1 MSFINNI
8 KEFFQTWKDYKAQEK
23 VFKNTKPDTLADR
36 EFLPAALEIQETP
49 PSPIGRTT
57 IYILCTFLMLAVLWA
72 TIGKV
77 DIVSVGQGS
86 IIPSGRTKVIQPF
99 ETGVVSAIHIKSGQT
114 VKAGDLL
121 VEMDITQNDADRIKL
136 EKQLE
141 ILREKL
147 KTTEELYNEGAS
159 SKFELLSQQE
169 ALIEVEQE
177 LEKAQSRVGFQKLT
191 APINGTIQE
200 LSIHTIGG
208 VVTPAQELMKIVP
221 RGANL
226 EAEIKLQNKDIGFVE
241 VGQHV
246 AIKLDAFPFTKYGMI
261 DGEVTHVSHDAIQD
275 EDLGLVF
282 AVKVAMQQDTL
293 KVEKKLI
300 KLTPGMSLSGEIK
313 TGDRRIIEYFL
324 SPIKKYKAEI
334 IRER

>member
-159 SKFELLSQQE
+159 SKFELLSQ
-169 ALIEVEQE
+169 
-177 LEKAQSRVGFQKLT
+177 
-191 APINGTIQE
+191 
-200 LSIHTIGG
+200 
-208 VVTPAQELMKIVP
+208 
-221 RGANL
+221 
-226 EAEIKLQNKDIGFVE
+226 
-241 VGQHV
+241 
-246 AIKLDAFPFTKYGMI
+246 
-261 DGEVTHVSHDAIQD
+261 
-275 EDLGLVF
+275 
-282 AVKVAMQQDTL
+282 
-293 KVEKKLI
+293 
-300 KLTPGMSLSGEIK
+300 
-313 TGDRRIIEYFL
+313 
-324 SPIKKYKAEI
+324 
-334 IRER
+334 